1 MRSPLRREGDGAGL
15 LWPGCDGMPWILG
28 HSGLLSLH
36 FGYRARINQ
45 DKGQRGQLERIAA
58 HASVS
63 ERSTGTRT
71 ALRLRR
77 LAAILASDAVVITA
91 SLLAVMPPGA
101 TVLGHVVGRL
111 SQASG

>member
-1 MRSPLRREGDGAGL
+1 MRSPRRREGDGAGL

-77 LAAILASDAVVITA
+77 LAA
-91 SLLAVMPPGA
+91 LLAVMLPGA
-101 TVLGHVVGRL
+101 TVLGYVVGGL